1 MDAALRDLARAAGI
15 AVEWEDAHKQPKTV
29 APDVLR
35 RILGPLG
42 LPATTEGEI
51 RESRDRLR
59 ATQAGTLPPM
69 VTGRAGSRTVLPL
82 SGTGGR
88 GQLRLESGGSLDLEL
103 KADGDGKVALPAID
117 EAGYH
122 RLTLGD
128 AETVLAM
135 APARCVGTSDLVGG
149 RRIWGVAA
157 QLYGLR
163 RPGDGGFGDFTAL
176 AGFAEAAAGQGAD
189 AVALSPVHALFAAN
203 PGRFGPYAPSSRLF
217 YNVLHVDP
225 AEAFGSER
233 LRAAIEA
240 AGVAAE
246 LAACEALDLVDWK
259 RAGTAKLAVL
269 RRLHDGL
276 SSDSELAAEMQRFRD
291 AGGDLLSG
299 HAVFEALHAHLAAET
314 GVLRPWQEWSHG
326 LRDPQSPEVL
336 AFAREHAAEVGF
348 HVFLQWLAGRG
359 LATAQKRAR
368 DAGMAVGLV
377 ADLAVGMDGGGSHAW
392 SRRDDVL
399 EGLTIGAP
407 PDLFNPQGQ
416 SWGLAAFS
424 PRALESSGFE
434 AFLATMRAAMRHAG
448 GIRIDHIM
456 GLTRL
461 WLVPDGASPA
471 DGAYLKFP
479 LGDLLRL
486 IALESVRQR
495 ALVVG
500 EDLGTVPPG
509 FRDTLDETGVLGMR
523 VLWFERED
531 EDAGPFTAPAEW
543 SRDAAAMTTTH
554 DLPTAAGW
562 WQGRDIDWRVTLGG
576 DAVDETAQRQGREAD
591 REALWS
597 VMVEAGSAGDPAPLP
612 SEPDPFVDAALRF
625 VAGTTSQL
633 ALIPLE
639 DLAGL
644 VEQPNLPGTIDEHPN
659 WRRRLPIPADELFA
673 TPAVTRRV
681 AAIRAARE
689 QQGPAPRDE

>member
-1 MDAALRDLARAAGI
+1 M
-15 AVEWEDAHKQPKTV
+15 
-29 APDVLR
+29 
-35 RILGPLG
+35 
-42 LPATTEGEI
+42 
-51 RESRDRLR
+51 
-59 ATQAGTLPPM
+59 
-69 VTGRAGSRTVLPL
+69 
-82 SGTGGR
+82 
-88 GQLRLESGGSLDLEL
+88 
-103 KADGDGKVALPAID
+103 
-117 EAGYH
+117 
-122 RLTLGD
+122 
-128 AETVLAM
+128 
-135 APARCVGTSDLVGG
+135 
-149 RRIWGVAA
+149 AA

-176 AGFAEAAAGQGAD
+176 AGFAETTAGQGAD
-189 AVALSPVHALFAAN
+189 AIALSPVHALFAAN

-225 AEAFGSER
+225 AEAFGAER

-246 LAACEALDLVDWK
+246 LAACEALDLVDWE

-269 RRLHDGL
+269 RRLYDGL
-276 SSDSELAAEMQRFRD
+276 AADSALTAEMARFQD
-291 AGGDLLSG
+291 TGGDLLSG
-299 HAVFEALHAHLAAET
+299 HAVFEALHAHLAARE
-314 GVLRPWQEWSHG
+314 GRLKPWQEWPAA
-326 LRDPQSPEVL
+326 LREPQSPEVR
-336 AFAREHAAEVGF
+336 AFAHEHAAEVGF
-348 HVFLQWLAGRG
+348 HAFLQWLADRG
-359 LATAQKRAR
+359 LRVAQKRAR
-368 DAGMAVGLV
+368 DAGMAVGLI

-399 EGLTIGAP
+399 EGLTVGAP

-416 SWGLAAFS
+416 SWGLTAFS
-424 PRALESSGFE
+424 PRALESTGFE

-471 DGAYLKFP
+471 DGAYLRFP
-479 LGDLLRL
+479 LADLLRL

-523 VLWFERED
+523 VLWFEREE
-531 EDAGPFTAPAEW
+531 EDSGPFTAPAEW

-554 DLPTAAGW
+554 DLPTLAGW

-576 DAVDETAQRQGREAD
+576 EAVDEAAQRQGREED

-597 VMVEAGSAGDPAPLP
+597 VMVEAGSADGAAPAA
-612 SEPDPFVDAALRF
+612 SQPDPFVDAGLRF
-625 VAGTTSQL
+625 VAETASQL

-673 TPAVTRRV
+673 TPTVARRV
-681 AAIRAARE
+681 AAIRDARE
-689 QQGPAPRDE
+689 QQDPERPE